1 MGAPQ
6 SGIYHYRSP
15 KDAAIS
21 KKHRPRDIQWRK
33 CPAPRWAGEFSYG
46 GVSLSRRSPRS
57 GREMGHLRR
66 PRIDVQIGGPFTQQ
80 LAASDTLAPSPYP
93 YPEHKM
99 KEEEGDLAFPHKE
112 D

>member
-1 MGAPQ
+1 MPRYPKSTDREIFSGENAPHLDGRA
-6 SGIYHYRSP
+6 SSP
-15 KDAAIS
+15 TAL
-21 KKHRPRDIQWRK
+21 RR
-33 CPAPRWAGEFSYG
+33 
-46 GVSLSRRSPRS
+46 SLSRRSARS

-80 LAASDTLAPSPYP
+80 LAASDTLAPSP
-93 YPEHKM
+93 EHKM

>member
-1 MGAPQ
+1 MDAPQ
-6 SGIYHYRSP
+6 SGIYHFRRVPRYPKSTAREIFSGENAPHLDGRASSP
-15 KDAAIS
+15 TA
-21 KKHRPRDIQWRK
+21 RR
-33 CPAPRWAGEFSYG
+33 
-46 GVSLSRRSPRS
+46 SLSRRSPRS

-93 YPEHKM
+93 EHKM

>member
-1 MGAPQ
+1 M
-6 SGIYHYRSP
+6 
-15 KDAAIS
+15 
-21 KKHRPRDIQWRK
+21 RPNQESTTSEGCRDIQKAQPERYSVEK
-33 CPAPRWAGEFSYG
+33 MPRTSMG
-46 GVSLSRRSPRS
+46 GRVLLRRSLSRRSPRS

-93 YPEHKM
+93 EHKM